1 MALAGAVLLRRRTAN
16 RIVLLPAVTVGNG
29 PCSPGKFRRPAGGIW
44 EHPGKWE
51 SEDWAEISR
60 RTNRSPS
67 ADQESYPLAG
77 RTVNEHLI

>member
-51 SEDWAEISR
+51 SED
-60 RTNRSPS
+60 
-67 ADQESYPLAG
+67 
-77 RTVNEHLI
+77 